1 MQIGSNSIINQ
12 NDIYLNAQRSL
23 NRIATGVELNQAS
36 DNASGLAIS
45 TNLLA
50 QANGYSQA
58 IENTNSAIA
67 STQIA
72 SSATNFFKLQ
82 QILQVKKEEMQY

>member
-50 QANGYSQA
+50 GN
-58 IENTNSAIA
+58 
-67 STQIA
+67 
-72 SSATNFFKLQ
+72 
-82 QILQVKKEEMQY
+82 